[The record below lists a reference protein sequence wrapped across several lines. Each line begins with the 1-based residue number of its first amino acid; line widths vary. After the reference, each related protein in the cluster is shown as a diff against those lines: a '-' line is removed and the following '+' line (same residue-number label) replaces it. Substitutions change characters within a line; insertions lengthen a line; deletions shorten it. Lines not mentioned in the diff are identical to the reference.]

1 MAAVG
6 TEEVFMTKRI
16 LLAGETFAIS
26 QSVSIGYDTLRSNA
40 YANGAQHF
48 LAAMSGSGYEIEH
61 LASERCEA
69 EFPRH
74 LQELSKYS
82 GIILSDIGALSLL
95 FSAETRA
102 GNPSPNRL
110 VLLHDWVK
118 QGGGLMMAGG
128 YNSFQGMMGT
138 ARYHDTPVEDCL
150 PVSCS
155 PFADGLEAPEGLAPY
170 VAADHPIVKGLDQS
184 WPPVLG
190 LNKVVLRSG
199 DDCQMLTAAAYRGK
213 QHPLLAIRHFGEG
226 RSLAWMSD
234 IGPHWMSQEFMKC
247 PTYGKLMRNMVAWIC
262 WDI

>member
-1 MAAVG
+1 
-6 TEEVFMTKRI
+6 MTKRI

-48 LAAMSGSGYEIEH
+48 LAAMNGSGYEIEH

-69 EFPRH
+69 EFPRY
-74 LQELSKYS
+74 LPDLSKYG

-102 GNPSPNRL
+102 GHPSPNRL

-118 QGGGLMMAGG
+118 KGGGLMMAGG

-155 PFADGLEAPEGLAPY
+155 PFADGLEAPEGLMPH
-170 VAADHPIVKGLDQS
+170 VVADHPIVKGLDQS

-190 LNKVVLRSG
+190 LNKVVLRSD
-199 DDCQMLTAAAYRGK
+199 DDCHMLTAAAYRGK
-213 QHPLLAIRHFGEG
+213 QHPLLAVRHFGEG

-234 IGPHWMSQEFMKC
+234 IGPHWMSQEFMKS
-247 PTYGKLMRNMVAWIC
+247 PAYAILMRNMVAWIC
-262 WDI
+262 RDI

>member
-1 MAAVG
+1 MK
-6 TEEVFMTKRI
+6 KRI

-48 LAAMSGSGYEIEH
+48 LAAMRGSEYEMEQ
-61 LASERCEA
+61 LQSERCEA

-74 LQELSKYS
+74 VQELSKYS

-95 FSAETRA
+95 YSAETRA
-102 GNPSPNRL
+102 GNPAPNRL

-138 ARYHDTPVEDCL
+138 ARYHDTPIEECL
-150 PVSCS
+150 AVTCS
-155 PFADGLEAPEGLAPY
+155 PFPDGLEAPEGLAPHLM
-170 VAADHPIVKGLDQS
+170 AEHPIVNGLEQS

-190 LNKVVLRSG
+190 LNKVILNSG
-199 DDCQMLTAAAYRGK
+199 DDCQMLTAAIYRGK
-213 QHPLLAIRHFGEG
+213 QYPLLAVRHYGEG

-234 IGPHWMSQEFMKC
+234 IGPHWMSQDFMKS

-262 WDI
+262 GDI

>member
-1 MAAVG
+1 
-6 TEEVFMTKRI
+6 MTKRI
-16 LLAGETFAIS
+16 LLAGETFSIS
-26 QSVSIGYDTLRSNA
+26 QSTSIGYDTLRSNA
-40 YANGAQHF
+40 YANGALHF

-61 LASERCEA
+61 LTSERCEA

-82 GIILSDIGALSLL
+82 GVILSDIGALSLL

-110 VLLHDWVK
+110 VLLHDWVE
-118 QGGGLMMAGG
+118 QGGGLMMVGG

-155 PFADGLEAPEGLAPY
+155 PFADGLEAPEGLVPH
-170 VAADHPIVKGLDQS
+170 VVADHPVVKGLDQR

-190 LNKVVLRSG
+190 LNKVVPRSG
-199 DDCQMLTAAAYRGK
+199 DDCQILIAAAYRGK
-213 QHPLLAIRHFGEG
+213 QHPLLAIRQFDEG

-234 IGPHWMSQEFMKC
+234 IGPHWMSQEFVKS

-262 WDI
+262 QDI

>member
-1 MAAVG
+1 
-6 TEEVFMTKRI
+6 MTKRI

-48 LAAMSGSGYEIEH
+48 LTATSGGEYEIEQ
-61 LASERCEA
+61 LPSERCEA

-74 LQELSKYS
+74 VQELSKYN

-95 FSAETRA
+95 FSAQTRA
-102 GNPSPNRL
+102 GNLAPNRL

-118 QGGGLMMAGG
+118 RGGGLMMAGG

-138 ARYHDTPVEDCL
+138 ARYHDTPIEECL
-150 PVSCS
+150 PVTCS
-155 PFADGLEAPEGLAPY
+155 PFPDGLEAPEGLAPQV
-170 VAADHPIVKGLDQS
+170 VAKHPIVKGLDQS

-190 LNKVVLRSG
+190 LNKVILNSG
-199 DDCQMLTAAAYRGK
+199 DDCQLLTAATYRGK
-213 QHPLLAIRHFGEG
+213 QHPLLAVRQFGEG
-226 RSLAWMSD
+226 RTLAWMSD
-234 IGPHWMSQEFMKC
+234 IGPHWMSQEFMKS

-262 WDI
+262 RDI

>member
-1 MAAVG
+1 
-6 TEEVFMTKRI
+6 MTKRI

-48 LAAMSGSGYEIEH
+48 LAAMSGSAYEIEQ
-61 LASERCEA
+61 LPSERCEA

-74 LQELSKYS
+74 VQELSKYS

-102 GNPSPNRL
+102 GNPAPNRL
-110 VLLHDWVK
+110 VLLHDWIK

-138 ARYHDTPVEDCL
+138 ARYYDTPIEECL
-150 PVSCS
+150 PVACL
-155 PFADGLEAPEGLAPY
+155 PFPDGLEAPEGLAPHV
-170 VAADHPIVKGLDQS
+170 VAEHPIVNGLDQS

-190 LNKVVLRSG
+190 LNKVILNSS
-199 DDCQMLTAAAYRGK
+199 DDCQLLTAATYRGK
-213 QHPLLAIRHFGEG
+213 QYPLLAVRQFGEG
-226 RSLAWMSD
+226 RTLAWMSD
-234 IGPHWMSQEFMKC
+234 IGPHWMSQEFVKS
-247 PTYGKLMRNMVAWIC
+247 PTFGKLMRNMVAWIC
-262 WDI
+262 RDI